1 MLRLISYQLLV
12 TIYQIDSKM
21 DIIMETRGQIGK
33 IIPTVS
39 TSSTKIIIDQVFYE
53 VYKRVRKCLDLK
65 YLSN

>member
-12 TIYQIDSKM
+12 TIYQINSKM
-21 DIIMETRGQIGK
+21 DIRMEAIGQIGK